1 MADNA
6 IVELSPGGY
15 NSIVRMVFRA
25 DHDRVLWVV
34 TATYETLCRL
44 KAKRVPAA
52 AVVKMPEGS
61 DQADLGSFK
70 AWLDKLT
77 PADKAAIAQVQAID
91 ATAFARS

>member
-1 MADNA
+1 MADQVQ
-6 IVELSPGGY
+6 VELSTGGF
-15 NSIVRMVFRA
+15 NSIIRMVQRA
-25 DHDRVLWVV
+25 DYDRVQWVV
-34 TATYETLCRL
+34 TATHETLRRL
-44 KAKRVPAA
+44 KAKRVPTA
-52 AVVKMPEGS
+52 AVTKMPDGS

>member
-15 NSIVRMVFRA
+15 NTIIRMVHRA
-25 DHDRVLWVV
+25 DHDRVQWVV
-34 TATYETLCRL
+34 SATHEALCRL
-44 KAKRVPAA
+44 KAKRIPAA
-52 AVVKMPEGS
+52 AVAKMPEGS

-70 AWLDKLT
+70 AWLDKLI